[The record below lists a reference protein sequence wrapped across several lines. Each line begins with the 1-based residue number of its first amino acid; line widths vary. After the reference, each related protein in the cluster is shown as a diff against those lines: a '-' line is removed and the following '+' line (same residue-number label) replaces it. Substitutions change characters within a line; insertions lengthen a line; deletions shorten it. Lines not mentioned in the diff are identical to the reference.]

1 MSDLSSIVTF
11 SLIGVL
17 TASSAFFNSPDSP
30 PGTLPSKPAT
40 IERQP
45 QKINFKTCVESA
57 QSELF
62 NSKLEL
68 DEKLQ
73 KMEFTNSQV
82 MRRKAALEHLF
93 FQKKIICKARYS

>member
-45 QKINFKTCVESA
+45 QKTNFKTCVESA

-62 NSKLEL
+62 ISKLEL

-73 KMEFTNSQV
+73 KMEFANSQ
-82 MRRKAALEHLF
+82 
-93 FQKKIICKARYS
+93 IIVDPVFKTVV

>member
-1 MSDLSSIVTF
+1 MTDLSSIATF
-11 SLIGVL
+11 SLIGL
-17 TASSAFFNSPDSP
+17 LAASSAFFNSPDSP
-30 PGTLPSKPAT
+30 SGTLPSKSVT

-62 NSKLEL
+62 FSKLEL

-82 MRRKAALEHLF
+82 MRRKAAFEYLF